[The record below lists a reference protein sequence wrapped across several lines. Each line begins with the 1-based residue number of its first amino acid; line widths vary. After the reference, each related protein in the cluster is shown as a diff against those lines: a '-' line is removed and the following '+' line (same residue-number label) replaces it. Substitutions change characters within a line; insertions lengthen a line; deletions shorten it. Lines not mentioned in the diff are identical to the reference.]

1 MEKKPLSSVEEL
13 ARLFNKT
20 MTNVMPN
27 NVEQNETLWDTYARE
42 WSTEKTHIKR
52 MIEDSG

>member
-27 NVEQNETLWDTYARE
+27 NVE
-42 WSTEKTHIKR
+42 
-52 MIEDSG
+52 